1 LAANAASYI
10 LGLVRSR
17 EAAMTEAQTDQ
28 TGTRPAERPQ
38 QDNPHRWRFF
48 RAGGFDQLRIE
59 TGEDLRHLSELDQK
73 LWLALSCPT
82 KGIEFDRRTLELID
96 IDKDGRIRAPE
107 LLAAVNWACRMV
119 RDPSVLFAGHSDLPL
134 SAIDERHE
142 DGARILA
149 SARRIL
155 TNIGKAGAGAISP
168 AEAADIGRIFGK
180 TQFNGDGI
188 VPPSAA
194 GEDAET
200 ARVMADIMTLVG
212 EKPDRG
218 GETGIGR
225 DEADIF
231 FKALDAYLAWW
242 DEALAKPDILPLGEG
257 TLPAVEAVQKLAAKI
272 DDYFFRCRLAA
283 YDPVAGTALNA
294 DDKDFAAIADADLSA
309 GAAAVAAFP
318 LARIEAERPLPLGQG
333 VNPAWADDVARLREA
348 AVIPLLDGERGTLSE
363 ADWRDLRT
371 RLAPAMDW
379 LTRKTGALVEPLG
392 VTRLRAIRQGGIQQK
407 IDALIAADMA
417 LAPEFEAI
425 ASVETLALYVR
436 DLVPLLNN
444 FVAFKDFYTR
454 RGKAIFQVGT
464 LFIDGRSCDLC
475 IAVDDPAKH
484 ATLAAL
490 SRIYLLYCEC
500 RRRGANGQPTGE
512 KMTIAAAVTAGD
524 ADQLMVGRNGV
535 FYDRAGHDW
544 DAVIIKIVSHPISI
558 REAFWLPFKKVG
570 KFVGEQVEKFATARS
585 KANEQQLTT
594 QLIETGTKAISGQP
608 AAAPAPAAAQPA
620 FDAGKFAGIFAAIG
634 LAIGAIGTALA
645 SVVTGF
651 LNLAWW
657 QIPLAVIGVVLLI
670 SGPSMI
676 IAGMKLRQRNLGP
689 LLDANGWAVNAR
701 ALINIPFGGSLTH
714 LAKLPPGSERALS
727 DPYAERRQPW
737 GLYLM
742 LGILAGVAIAGW
754 RYGWWSRLIG

>member
-1 LAANAASYI
+1 
-10 LGLVRSR
+10 
-17 EAAMTEAQTDQ
+17 MTEAQTDQ
-28 TGTRPAERPQ
+28 TGTRLAERPQ
-38 QDNPHRWRFF
+38 QENPHRWRFF

-59 TGEDLRHLSELDQK
+59 TGEDLKHLSELDQK
-73 LWLALSCPT
+73 LWLALSCPI
-82 KGIEFDRRTLELID
+82 KGIDFDRRTLELID
-96 IDKDGRIRAPE
+96 ADKDGRIRALE
-107 LLAAVNWACRMV
+107 LLAAVNWTCRMV
-119 RDPSVLFAGHSDLPL
+119 RDANVLFAGHSELPL
-134 SAIDERHE
+134 SAIDDNHE
-142 DGARILA
+142 EGARVLA

-155 TNIGKAGAGAISP
+155 TNIGKGDAAVISP
-168 AEAADIGRIFGK
+168 AEAADVGRIFGK
-180 TQFNGDGI
+180 TQFNGDGV

-194 GEDAET
+194 GDDAE
-200 ARVMADIMTLVG
+200 AAQVMQDIMKLVG

-225 DEADIF
+225 EEAEAF
-231 FKALDAYLAWW
+231 FTALDAYLAWW
-242 DEALAKPDILPLGEG
+242 DEALAKPEILPLGEG
-257 TLPAVEAVQKLAAKI
+257 TLPAVEAVQKLSAKV
-272 DDYFFRCRLAA
+272 DDYFFRSRLAA

-333 VNPAWADDVARLREA
+333 VNPAWAADVARLRDA
-348 AVIPLLDGERGTLSE
+348 AVAPLLDGERGTLSE
-363 ADWRDLRT
+363 SEWRDLQA

-379 LTRKTGALVEPLG
+379 LKRKAGMLVEPLG
-392 VTRLRAIRQGGIQQK
+392 IARLRAIKQGGAQQK
-407 IDALIAADMA
+407 IAALIEKDAA

-425 ASVETLALYVR
+425 ASVETLARYVR

-484 ATLAAL
+484 ATLAVL
-490 SRIYLLYCEC
+490 SRIYLLYCDC
-500 RRRGANGQPTGE
+500 TRRGADGKPTNE
-512 KMTIAAAVTAGD
+512 KMTIAAAITAGD

-544 DAVIIKIVSHPISI
+544 DAVVIRVVSHPISI

-570 KFVGEQVEKFATARS
+570 KFLGEQVEKFASARS

-594 QLIETGTKAISGQP
+594 QLLQTGTQAISGQP
-608 AAAPAPAAAQPA
+608 APAAPAAQQQA

-645 SVVTGF
+645 SVITGF

-676 IAGMKLRQRNLGP
+676 IAAMKLRQRNLGP

-714 LAKLPPGSERALS
+714 LAKLPPGSERALT
-727 DPYAERRQPW
+727 DPYAETRQPW
-737 GLYLM
+737 GLYLV
-742 LGILAGVAIAGW
+742 LGVLAGVALAGW
-754 RYGWWSRLIG
+754 RYGWWGRLFG

>member
-1 LAANAASYI
+1 MA
-10 LGLVRSR
+10 
-17 EAAMTEAQTDQ
+17 EAQTDQ
-28 TGTRPAERPQ
+28 TGTRLAERPQ
-38 QDNPHRWRFF
+38 PENPHRWRFF

-59 TGEDLRHLSELDQK
+59 NGDDLKHLSGLDQK
-73 LWLALSCPT
+73 LWLALSCPV
-82 KGIEFDRRTLELID
+82 KGIDFDRRTLELID
-96 IDKDGRIRAPE
+96 ADKDGRIRALE
-107 LLAAVNWACRMV
+107 LLAAVTWTCRMV
-119 RDPSVLFAGHSDLPL
+119 RDANVLFAGHSELPL
-134 SAIDERHE
+134 NAIDDSHE
-142 DGARILA
+142 DGARIVA

-155 TNIGKAGAGAISP
+155 TNIGKSDAAVISP
-168 AEAADIGRIFGK
+168 AEAADVGRIFGK
-180 TQFNGDGI
+180 TQFNGDGV

-194 GEDAET
+194 GDDAET
-200 ARVMADIMTLVG
+200 AQVMKDIMKLVG

-218 GETGIGR
+218 GETGIGKEES
-225 DEADIF
+225 DTF
-231 FKALDAYLAWW
+231 FFALDAYLAWW
-242 DEALAKPDILPLGEG
+242 DEALARPEILPLGEG
-257 TLPAVEAVQKLAAKI
+257 TLPAVEAVQKLSAKL

-333 VNPAWADDVARLREA
+333 INPAWAADVARLRD
-348 AVIPLLDGERGTLSE
+348 AVVAPLLEGERGTLSE
-363 ADWRDLRT
+363 AEWRNLQA

-379 LTRKTGALVEPLG
+379 LRRKAGMLVEPLG
-392 VTRLRAIRQGGIQQK
+392 VTRLRAIRQSGAQHK
-407 IDALIAADMA
+407 IAALIEKDAA

-425 ASVETLALYVR
+425 ASVETLARYVR

-464 LFIDGRSCDLC
+464 LYIDGRSCDLC
-475 IAVDDPAKH
+475 VAVEDPAKH
-484 ATLAAL
+484 AGLAAL
-490 SRIYLLYCEC
+490 SRIYLLYCDC
-500 RRRGANGQPTGE
+500 TRRGADGKPTNE

-544 DAVIIKIVSHPISI
+544 DAVVTKIVSHPISI

-570 KFVGEQVEKFATARS
+570 KFVGEQVEKFAAARS
-585 KANEQQLTT
+585 KASEQQMTT
-594 QLIETGTKAISGQP
+594 QLLQTGTQAISGQP
-608 AAAPAPAAAQPA
+608 APAPAAPAVQQQA

-657 QIPLAVIGVVLLI
+657 QIPLAIIGVVLLV

-676 IAGMKLRQRNLGP
+676 IAAMKLRQRNLGP

-714 LAKLPPGSERALS
+714 LAKLPPGSERALT
-727 DPYAERRQPW
+727 DPYAEARQPW
-737 GLYLM
+737 GLYLV
-742 LGILAGVAIAGW
+742 LGVLAGVALAGW
-754 RYGWWSRLIG
+754 RYGWWARLFG

>member
-1 LAANAASYI
+1 MA
-10 LGLVRSR
+10 
-17 EAAMTEAQTDQ
+17 EAQTDQ
-28 TGTRPAERPQ
+28 TGTRLAERPQ
-38 QDNPHRWRFF
+38 QENPHRWRFF

-59 TGEDLRHLSELDQK
+59 NGDDLKHLAGLDQK
-73 LWLALSCPT
+73 LWLALSCPI
-82 KGIEFDRRTLELID
+82 KGIDFDRRTLELID
-96 IDKDGRIRAPE
+96 GDHDGRIRALE
-107 LLAAVNWACRMV
+107 LLAAVNWTCRMV
-119 RDPSVLFAGHSDLPL
+119 RDANVLFAGHSELPL
-134 SAIDERHE
+134 SAIDDAHE
-142 DGARILA
+142 EGARILA

-155 TNIGKAGAGAISP
+155 TNIGKGDAGAISP
-168 AEAADIGRIFGK
+168 EEAADVGRIFGK
-180 TQFNGDGI
+180 TQFNGDGV

-194 GEDAET
+194 GEDADT
-200 ARVMADIMTLVG
+200 AQVMKDIMKLAG

-218 GETGIGR
+218 GETGIGK
-225 DEADIF
+225 DEADAF
-231 FKALDAYLAWW
+231 FTALDAYLAWW

-257 TLPAVEAVQKLAAKI
+257 TLPAVEAVQKLSVKL

-294 DDKDFAAIADADLSA
+294 DDKDFAAVADADLSA
-309 GAAAVAAFP
+309 GAVAVAAFP

-333 VNPAWADDVARLREA
+333 VNPAWAADVARLRDA
-348 AVIPLLDGERGTLSE
+348 AVAPLLEAERGTLSE
-363 ADWRDLRT
+363 TEWRDLQA
-371 RLAPAMDW
+371 RLAPATDW
-379 LTRKTGALVEPLG
+379 LRRKAGMLVEPLG
-392 VTRLRAIRQGGIQQK
+392 VARLRAIRQSGAQQK
-407 IDALIAADMA
+407 IAALIEKDAA

-425 ASVETLALYVR
+425 ASVETLARYAR

-454 RGKAIFQVGT
+454 RGKAMFQVGT

-500 RRRGANGQPTGE
+500 TRRGADGKPTNE

-535 FYDRAGHDW
+535 FYDRGGHDW
-544 DAVIIKIVSHPISI
+544 DAVVIRIVSHPISI

-570 KFVGEQVEKFATARS
+570 KFLGEQVEKFAAARS
-585 KANEQQLTT
+585 KANEQQMTT
-594 QLIETGTKAISGQP
+594 QLLQTGTQAISGQP
-608 AAAPAPAAAQPA
+608 APAAAAPAAQPQA

-645 SVVTGF
+645 TVVTGF

-657 QIPLAVIGVVLLI
+657 QIPLAVIGVVLII

-676 IAGMKLRQRNLGP
+676 IAAMKLRQRNLGP

-714 LAKLPPGSERALS
+714 LAKLPPGSERALT
-727 DPYAERRQPW
+727 DPYAEKRQPW
-737 GLYLM
+737 GLYLA
-742 LGILAGVAIAGW
+742 LGVLAGVALAGW
-754 RYGWWSRLIG
+754 RYGWWVRLLG

>member
-1 LAANAASYI
+1 MTAAH
-10 LGLVRSR
+10 
-17 EAAMTEAQTDQ
+17 TDPIA
-28 TGTRPAERPQ
+28 TKPADRPA

-59 TGEDLRHLSELDQK
+59 TGEDLKHLAELDQK

-82 KGIEFDRRTLELID
+82 TGIDFDRRTLELLD
-96 IDKDGRIRAPE
+96 TDKDGRIRAPE
-107 LLAAVNWACRMV
+107 LLAAVRWTCRMV
-119 RDPSVLFAGHSDLPL
+119 RNADALFAGHSELPL
-134 SAIDERHE
+134 SLIDDDHDE
-142 DGARILA
+142 GARILA

-155 TNIGKAGAGAISP
+155 TNIGKGDAAAISP
-168 AEAADIGRIFGK
+168 DEAADVGRIYGK
-180 TQFNGDGI
+180 TQLNGDGI

-194 GEDAET
+194 GHDTET
-200 ARVMADIMTLVG
+200 AQLMAEIMKLVG

-218 GETGIGR
+218 GEAGIGK
-225 DEADIF
+225 DEAETF
-231 FKALDAYLAWW
+231 FRALDAYLAWW
-242 DEALAKPDILPLGEG
+242 DEALAQPDILPLGER
-257 TLPAVEAVQKLAAKI
+257 TLAAVEAVQKLSTKI

-283 YDPVAGTALNA
+283 FDPVAGTALNA
-294 DDKDFAAIADADLSA
+294 DDKDFAAVADSDLSA
-309 GAAAVAAFP
+309 GTAAVAAFP
-318 LARIEAERPLPLGQG
+318 LARVEPERPLPLGQG
-333 VNPAWADDVARLREA
+333 INPAWAADVARLREA
-348 AVIPLLDGERGTLSE
+348 AVEPLLAGACDSLTE
-363 ADWRDLRT
+363 ADWRAIQA
-371 RLAPAMDW
+371 RLAPATDW
-379 LTRKTGALVEPLG
+379 LKRKAGALVEPLG
-392 VTRLRAIRQGGIQQK
+392 IARLRTIRQNNLQQK
-407 IDALIAADMA
+407 IDALIAADTA

-425 ASVETLALYVR
+425 AAVETLARYVR

-444 FVAFKDFYTR
+444 FIAFKDFYTR
-454 RGKAIFQVGT
+454 RGKATFQVGT

-490 SRIYLLYCEC
+490 SRIYLLYCDC
-500 RRRGANGQPTGE
+500 TRRGADGKPAKE
-512 KMTIAAAVTAGD
+512 KLTIAAAITAGD

-535 FYDRAGHDW
+535 FYDRAGQDW
-544 DAVIIKIVSHPISI
+544 DAVVTKIVSHPISI

-570 KFVGEQVEKFATARS
+570 KFLSDQVEKFAAARS

-594 QLIETGTKAISGQP
+594 QLLQTGTQAISGQP
-608 AAAPAPAAAQPA
+608 APTTPAAPQQQA

-657 QIPLAVIGVVLLI
+657 QIPLAVIGAVLVI

-676 IAGMKLRQRNLGP
+676 IAAMKLRQRNLGP

-714 LAKLPPGSERALS
+714 LAKLPPGSERALT
-727 DPYAERRQPW
+727 DPYAEKRQPW
-737 GLYLM
+737 LMYLL
-742 LGILAGVAIAGW
+742 LGVLVGVAIAGW
-754 RYGWWSRLIG
+754 RYGWWGYLFG

>member
-1 LAANAASYI
+1 
-10 LGLVRSR
+10 
-17 EAAMTEAQTDQ
+17 MTEAQTDQ
-28 TGTRPAERPQ
+28 TGTRLAERPQ
-38 QDNPHRWRFF
+38 PENLHRWRFF

-59 TGEDLRHLSELDQK
+59 TGDDLKHLSGLDQK

-82 KGIEFDRRTLELID
+82 KGIDFDRRTLELID
-96 IDKDGRIRAPE
+96 ADRDGRIRAPE
-107 LLAAVNWACRMV
+107 LLAAVAWTCRMV
-119 RDPSVLFAGHSDLPL
+119 RDADVLFAGHSELPL
-134 SAIDERHE
+134 SAIDDRHE

-155 TNIGKAGAGAISP
+155 TNIGKADAGAISP
-168 AEAADIGRIFGK
+168 AEAADVGRIFGK

-194 GEDAET
+194 GEDADT
-200 ARVMADIMTLVG
+200 AQVMKDIMALVG
-212 EKPDRG
+212 AKPDRG
-218 GETGIGR
+218 GETGIGK
-225 DEADIF
+225 DEAEAF
-231 FKALDAYLAWW
+231 FQALDAYLAWW
-242 DEALAKPDILPLGEG
+242 DEALARPDILPLGEG
-257 TLPAVEAVQKLAAKI
+257 TLPAVEAVQKLSSKL

-283 YDPVAGTALNA
+283 YDPVAGAALNA

-309 GAAAVAAFP
+309 GAAAVTGFP

-333 VNPAWADDVARLREA
+333 VNPAWAADVARLRDA
-348 AVIPLLDGERGTLSE
+348 AVVPLLGGERGTLSE
-363 ADWRDLRT
+363 ADWRELRV

-379 LTRKTGALVEPLG
+379 LKRKSGALVEPLG
-392 VTRLRAIRQGGIQQK
+392 VGRLRAIRQSGAQHK
-407 IDALIAADMA
+407 IAALIARDAA

-425 ASVETLALYVR
+425 ASVETLARYVR

-475 IAVDDPAKH
+475 IAVDDPARH

-500 RRRGANGQPTGE
+500 SRRGADGRPTGE

-535 FYDRAGHDW
+535 FYDRAGNDW
-544 DAVIIKIVSHPISI
+544 DAVIIRIVSHPISI

-570 KFVGEQVEKFATARS
+570 KFVGEQVEKFAAARS

-594 QLIETGTKAISGQP
+594 QLIQTGTQAISGQP
-608 AAAPAPAAAQPA
+608 APAPAPAAPAVQQQA

-657 QIPLAVIGVVLLI
+657 QIPLAIIGVVLII

-676 IAGMKLRQRNLGP
+676 IAAMKLRQRNLGP

-714 LAKLPPGSERALS
+714 LAKLPPGSERALT
-727 DPYAERRQPW
+727 DPYAERQQPW
-737 GLYLM
+737 GLYLA
-742 LGILAGVAIAGW
+742 LGVLAGVAIAGW
-754 RYGWWSRLIG
+754 RYGWWARLFG

>member
-1 LAANAASYI
+1 
-10 LGLVRSR
+10 
-17 EAAMTEAQTDQ
+17 
-28 TGTRPAERPQ
+28 
-38 QDNPHRWRFF
+38 
-48 RAGGFDQLRIE
+48 
-59 TGEDLRHLSELDQK
+59 
-73 LWLALSCPT
+73 
-82 KGIEFDRRTLELID
+82 
-96 IDKDGRIRAPE
+96 
-107 LLAAVNWACRMV
+107 
-119 RDPSVLFAGHSDLPL
+119 
-134 SAIDERHE
+134 
-142 DGARILA
+142 
-149 SARRIL
+149 
-155 TNIGKAGAGAISP
+155 
-168 AEAADIGRIFGK
+168 
-180 TQFNGDGI
+180 
-188 VPPSAA
+188 
-194 GEDAET
+194 
-200 ARVMADIMTLVG
+200 
-212 EKPDRG
+212 RG
-218 GETGIGR
+218 GETGIGKE
-225 DEADIF
+225 EAEAF
-231 FKALDAYLAWW
+231 FTALDAYLAWW
-242 DEALAKPDILPLGEG
+242 DEALAKPEILPLGEG
-257 TLPAVEAVQKLAAKI
+257 TLPAVEAVQKLSAKV
-272 DDYFFRCRLAA
+272 DDYFFRSRLAA

-333 VNPAWADDVARLREA
+333 VNPAWAADVARLRDA
-348 AVIPLLDGERGTLSE
+348 AVAPLLDGERGTLSE
-363 ADWRDLRT
+363 SEWRDLQA

-379 LTRKTGALVEPLG
+379 LQRKAGMLVEPLG
-392 VTRLRAIRQGGIQQK
+392 IARLRAIKQSGAQHK
-407 IDALIAADMA
+407 IAALIERDAA

-425 ASVETLALYVR
+425 ASVETLARYVR

-484 ATLAAL
+484 ATLAVL
-490 SRIYLLYCEC
+490 SRIYLLYCDC
-500 RRRGANGQPTGE
+500 TRRGADGKPTNE

-544 DAVIIKIVSHPISI
+544 DAVVIKVVSHPISI

-570 KFVGEQVEKFATARS
+570 KFLGEQVEKFASARS

-594 QLIETGTKAISGQP
+594 QLLQTGTQAISGQP
-608 AAAPAPAAAQPA
+608 AAPAPAAQQQA

-645 SVVTGF
+645 TVVTGF

-657 QIPLAVIGVVLLI
+657 QIPLAIIGVVLII

-676 IAGMKLRQRNLGP
+676 IAAMKLRQRNLGP

-714 LAKLPPGSERALS
+714 LAKLPPGSERALT
-727 DPYAERRQPW
+727 DPYAETRQPW
-737 GLYLM
+737 GLYLV
-742 LGILAGVAIAGW
+742 LGVLAGVALAGW
-754 RYGWWSRLIG
+754 RYGWWARLFG

>member
-1 LAANAASYI
+1 MA
-10 LGLVRSR
+10 
-17 EAAMTEAQTDQ
+17 EAQTDQ
-28 TGTRPAERPQ
+28 TGTRLADRPE

-59 TGEDLRHLSELDQK
+59 NGQDLKHLSTLDQK

-107 LLAAVNWACRMV
+107 LLTAVNWACRMV
-119 RDPSVLFAGHSDLPL
+119 RDANVLFAGHSELPL

-142 DGARILA
+142 DGARVLA

-155 TNIGKAGAGAISP
+155 TNIGKPDAGAISP
-168 AEAADIGRIFGK
+168 DEAADVGRIFGK

-194 GEDAET
+194 GDDADT
-200 ARVMADIMTLVG
+200 AQTMKDIMKLVG

-218 GETGIGR
+218 GEAGIGKE
-225 DEADIF
+225 EAEVF

-242 DEALAKPDILPLGEG
+242 DEALAKPEILPLGEG
-257 TLPAVEAVQKLAAKI
+257 TLPAVEAVQKLSAKV

-294 DDKDFAAIADADLSA
+294 DDKDFAAVADADLST

-318 LARIEAERPLPLGQG
+318 LARVEAERPLPLGQG
-333 VNPAWADDVARLREA
+333 VNPALAAEVARLRDA
-348 AVIPLLDGERGTLSE
+348 AVVPLLGSERGTLSE
-363 ADWRDLRT
+363 ADWRDLQA

-379 LTRKTGALVEPLG
+379 LKRKAGPLVEPLG
-392 VTRLRAIRQGGIQQK
+392 ITRLRAIRQSGIQQK

-425 ASVETLALYVR
+425 ASVETLARYVR

-454 RGKAIFQVGT
+454 RGKATFQVGT

-500 RRRGANGQPTGE
+500 RRRGADGKPTGE

-535 FYDRAGHDW
+535 FYDRTGHDW

-570 KFVGEQVEKFATARS
+570 KFIGEQIEKFATARS

-594 QLIETGTKAISGQP
+594 QLIQTGSQAISGQP
-608 AAAPAPAAAQPA
+608 APAAPAPAAQQQA

-657 QIPLAVIGVVLLI
+657 QIPLAIVGVVLI
-670 SGPSMI
+670 VSGPSMI

-701 ALINIPFGGSLTH
+701 ALINIPFGGSLTQ

-737 GLYLM
+737 GVYLV
-742 LGILAGVAIAGW
+742 LGILAGVAFAGW
-754 RYGWWSRLIG
+754 RYGWWARLLG